1 VGLAAR
7 GGSGCVTREM
17 RIPPAMRAIGAK
29 PEEARALILFTLG
42 TEMDPEKISMA
53 VDLVKEAVQRLTSI
67 LPS

>member
-1 VGLAAR
+1 M
-7 GGSGCVTREM
+7 TREM

-42 TEMDPEKISMA
+42 TAMDPEKISMA
-53 VDLVKEAVQRLTSI
+53 VDLVKEAVQRLTSA

>member
-1 VGLAAR
+1 
-7 GGSGCVTREM
+7 M

-53 VDLVKEAVQRLTSI
+53 VDLVKEAVQRLTSA